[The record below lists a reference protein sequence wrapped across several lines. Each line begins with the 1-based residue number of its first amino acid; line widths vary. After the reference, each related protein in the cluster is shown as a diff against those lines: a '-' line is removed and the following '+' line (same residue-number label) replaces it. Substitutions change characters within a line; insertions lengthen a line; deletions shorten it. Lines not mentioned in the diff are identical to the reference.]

1 MELIQERHLWDE
13 ALLTFPEPHI
23 LQSWLWGEFKTRY
36 RWQVSRWLWR
46 DRTTELPQAAAQV
59 LIQYRGGLGLGY
71 VPKGPLLDWGR
82 ADLVEAV
89 LQGLETLVYTRK
101 LLLLK
106 IDPDVREDT
115 PQGAQVKARL
125 LARGWFPSLEQVQ
138 FRNTMI
144 LDLRTDLDTLMAR
157 MKPKWR
163 YNLRL
168 AVRKGV
174 QVRQAA
180 LSELPLIYDLY
191 AETAARDGFIIR
203 EASYYLEVWRLFYQA
218 GLALPLIA
226 EAEGTPLAALILFH
240 FGGRAWY
247 MYGASRTQSRELMPN
262 YLLQWEAIRRAREL
276 GCVTYDLWGAP
287 ERLDES
293 DPLWGVYRFKSGL
306 GAEFVPHIGA
316 YDFAPNRL
324 WYGLYRLLR
333 PRLLA
338 WMQSR
343 YHRQTGMEPLTWE

>member
-13 ALLTFPEPHI
+13 ALLTLPEPHI

-36 RWQVSRWLWR
+36 RWRVSRWLWR
-46 DRTTELPQAAAQV
+46 DPETALPQAAAQV
-59 LIQYRGGLGLGY
+59 LIQYRGGIGLGY
-71 VPKGPLLDWGR
+71 VPKGPLLDWNN
-82 ADLVEAV
+82 AVLVEKV
-89 LQGLETLVYTRK
+89 LQGLETLVYTHK

-115 PQGAQVKARL
+115 AQGEQVKARL
-125 LARGWFPSLEQVQ
+125 LARGWRPSLEQVQ
-138 FRNTMI
+138 FRNTMV
-144 LDLRTDLDTLMAR
+144 LDLRADLDTLMAR

-174 QVRQAA
+174 RVRQAT

-191 AETAARDGFIIR
+191 AETAARDRFIIR
-203 EASYYLEVWRLFYQA
+203 EASYYLEVWRLFCEA
-218 GLALPLIA
+218 GLAIPLIA
-226 EAEGTPLAALILFH
+226 EAEGNILAALILFH
-240 FGGRAWY
+240 LNGRAWY
-247 MYGASRTQSRELMPN
+247 MYGASSTRSRELMPN
-262 YLLQWEAIRRAREL
+262 YLLQWEAIRHAREL

-316 YDFAPNRL
+316 YDFAPNEL
-324 WYGLYRLLR
+324 WYALYRLLR

-343 YHRQTGMEPLTWE
+343 YHRQAGIEPLTWE